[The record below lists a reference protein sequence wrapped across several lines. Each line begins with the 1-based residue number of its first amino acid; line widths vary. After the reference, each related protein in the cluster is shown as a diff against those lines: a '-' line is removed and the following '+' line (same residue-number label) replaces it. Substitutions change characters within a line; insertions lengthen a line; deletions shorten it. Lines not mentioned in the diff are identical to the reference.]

1 MVCKKACFIKSL
13 IQLDHKLVLRSDGT
27 AVYITQD
34 IGMARL
40 RDEEWHCQKVVY
52 VVADEQNYHFQVLFE
67 IMKKLG
73 DSYAN
78 GLYHL
83 SYGMVE
89 LPTGRMKSREGTVV
103 DADDLLAEVIAEADK
118 EVVNRNSVIA
128 DMPEN
133 QRFINTRNIGV
144 GAMKFNLIKVKP
156 EKKMVFDPT
165 ESVDFQGDTG
175 PYIQYAY
182 VRSSGVVRDAS
193 AINLLE
199 KTDTLE
205 LNTQEKELI
214 GKLYSYQSSIT
225 EAATTYDPSVIAA
238 FSMDLAKAY
247 NRFWY
252 HCPILKSDNDNIK
265 RLRLQLSKLT
275 AHTLQHS
282 MGLLG
287 IEMPERM

>member
-1 MVCKKACFIKSL
+1 
-13 IQLDHKLVLRSDGT
+13 
-27 AVYITQD
+27 
-34 IGMARL
+34 
-40 RDEEWHCQKVVY
+40 

-78 GLYHL
+78 GLFHL

-103 DADDLLAEVIAEADK
+103 DADDLVAEVIAEAAK

-128 DMPEN
+128 AMPDT

-144 GAMKFNLIKVKP
+144 GAMKYNLIKVNPK
-156 EKKMVFDPT
+156 KKMVFDPT
-165 ESVDFQGDTG
+165 EAVDFEGDTG

-182 VRSSGVVRDAS
+182 VRSSGVVRDATDIKFS
-193 AINLLE
+193 E
-199 KTDTLE
+199 KATDIE
-205 LNTQEKELI
+205 LNPQEKELI
-214 GKLYSYQSSIT
+214 GKLYTYDATIK
-225 EAATTYDPSVIAA
+225 EAAESYDPSVIAA

-252 HCPILKSDNDNIK
+252 HCPILKSEDEAVK
-265 RLRLQLSKLT
+265 RFRLQLSKLT

-287 IEMPERM
+287 IDMPERM